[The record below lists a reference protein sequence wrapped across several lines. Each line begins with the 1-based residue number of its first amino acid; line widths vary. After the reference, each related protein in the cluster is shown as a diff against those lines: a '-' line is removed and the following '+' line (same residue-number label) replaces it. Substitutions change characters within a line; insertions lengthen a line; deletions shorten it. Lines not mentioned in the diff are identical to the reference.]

1 MKKTL
6 PLLPLIVV
14 TLAALNAI
22 AATDPAKPAA
32 VAATA
37 APLPAANAAPLRLAA
52 DQPLP
57 KELTQLTIID
67 REIGDTSLPPSVS
80 GSPIL
85 VHYTGWIY
93 DPSKLAGKGAQFDTS
108 RARIAPFSFIIGVGR
123 VIKGWDQGLIGM
135 RIKGKRTLIIPAS
148 LAYGDRARPNIPAN
162 SNLMFDI
169 ELLNIVPRSDEGK
182 AGATSTSL
190 SGQST
195 APAAAI
201 APTPPPPPVVPVFLD
216 AKAPLP
222 ATTTE
227 LILIDTAIGSGKPA
241 EAGMPVSVHY
251 TGWLYDAK
259 QPGGKGTKFD
269 SSVDRNQ
276 PFVFPLGGKRVIR
289 GWDEGV
295 AGMKVGG
302 KRTLIIPPQFG
313 YGERGAGGVIP
324 PNATLIF
331 EVQLIA
337 VNP

>member
-1 MKKTL
+1 MKKSY

-14 TLAALNAI
+14 TLAALNAV
-22 AATDPAKPAA
+22 ATTDPAKPAA
-32 VAATA
+32 IAATA
-37 APLPAANAAPLRLAA
+37 APLPAANAAPLRLAP
-52 DQPLP
+52 DRPLP

-93 DPSKLAGKGAQFDTS
+93 DPSKPDGKGAQFDTS

-148 LAYGDRARPNIPAN
+148 LAYGDRSRPNIPAN

-195 APAAAI
+195 ASTAATTAPPPAAV
-201 APTPPPPPVVPVFLD
+201 PVVLD

-222 ATTTE
+222 TTATE
-227 LILIDTAIGSGKPA
+227 LTLIDTVVGSGKPA

-269 SSVDRNQ
+269 SSVERNQ

>member
-6 PLLPLIVV
+6 PLLPFIAIMM
-14 TLAALNAI
+14 TALNAV

-37 APLPAANAAPLRLAA
+37 APLPAANAAPMRLAP
-52 DQPLP
+52 DRPLP

-67 REIGDTSLPPSVS
+67 REIGDTAQPATVS

-93 DPSKLAGKGAQFDTS
+93 DPSKPDGKGTQFDSS
-108 RARIAPFSFIIGVGR
+108 RTRIAPFSFMLGVGR

-148 LAYGDRARPNIPAN
+148 LAYGERSRPNIPPN
-162 SNLMFDI
+162 SNLMFDV
-169 ELLNIVPRSDEGK
+169 ELINIVPRGDEGK
-182 AGATSTSL
+182 TGATSTTL
-190 SGQST
+190 PGQST
-195 APAAAI
+195 AAAAPPV
-201 APTPPPPPVVPVFLD
+201 PTPAPVVPVFLD

-222 ATTTE
+222 ATTTG
-227 LILIDTAIGSGKPA
+227 LILIDTAVGSGKPA

-313 YGERGAGGVIP
+313 YGERGAGAAIP

>member
-1 MKKTL
+1 MKMTT
-6 PLLPLIVV
+6 PLLPLIALL
-14 TLAALNAI
+14 LAALNA
-22 AATDPAKPAA
+22 AATEPAKPAA

-37 APLPAANAAPLRLAA
+37 APLPEASAAPLRLAA
-52 DQPLP
+52 NQPLP

-67 REIGDTSLPPSVS
+67 REIGDTASQKSVS

-93 DPSKLAGKGAQFDTS
+93 DPSKPDGKGAQFDTS
-108 RARIAPFSFIIGVGR
+108 RTRIAPFSFIIGVGK

-135 RIKGKRTLIIPAS
+135 HIKGKRTLIIPAS
-148 LAYGDRARPNIPAN
+148 LAYGERPRPNIPPN

-169 ELLNIVPRSDEGK
+169 ELLNIVPRGDEGK
-182 AGATSTSL
+182 TGTTSTSL

-195 APAAAI
+195 APAP
-201 APTPPPPPVVPVFLD
+201 APVPPPAPVAPVFLD

-222 ATTTE
+222 ATTTD
-227 LILIDTAIGSGKPA
+227 LILIDTLVGSGKVA
-241 EAGMPVSVHY
+241 EAGIPVSVHY
-251 TGWLYDAK
+251 TGWLYDANK
-259 QPGGKGTKFD
+259 PGGKGTAFD

-276 PFVFPLGGKRVIR
+276 PFNFPLGGKRVIR

-331 EVQLIA
+331 DVQLIA

>member
-1 MKKTL
+1 MNKTL
-6 PLLPLIVV
+6 PFIAIMLV
-14 TLAALNAI
+14 ALNAA

-32 VAATA
+32 AATA
-37 APLPAANAAPLRLAA
+37 AAPLPEASAAPLRLAA
-52 DQPLP
+52 NQPLP
-57 KELTQLTIID
+57 KQLTQLTLID
-67 REIGDTSLPPSVS
+67 REIGDTTSPKSVS

-93 DPSKLAGKGAQFDTS
+93 DPSKPDGKGAQFDSS
-108 RARIAPFSFIIGVGR
+108 RTRIAPFSFIIGVGR

-135 RIKGKRTLIIPAS
+135 HIKGKRTLIIPAS
-148 LAYGDRARPNIPAN
+148 LAYGEQPRPNIQPN
-162 SNLMFDI
+162 SNLMFDV
-169 ELLNIVPRSDEGK
+169 ELINIVPRGDEGQT
-182 AGATSTSL
+182 GAASTTIS
-190 SGQST
+190 SQPT
-195 APAAAI
+195 APAP
-201 APTPPPPPVVPVFLD
+201 APAPVVPVFID

-222 ATTTE
+222 ATTMD
-227 LILIDTAIGSGKPA
+227 LILIDTAVGSGKLA

-331 EVQLIA
+331 DVQLIS